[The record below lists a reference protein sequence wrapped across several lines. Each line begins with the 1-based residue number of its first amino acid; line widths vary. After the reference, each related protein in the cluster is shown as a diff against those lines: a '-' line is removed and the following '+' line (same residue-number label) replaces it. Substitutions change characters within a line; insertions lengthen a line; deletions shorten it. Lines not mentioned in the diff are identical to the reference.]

1 MEMQKIA
8 NLLNS
13 SDNENSKF
21 AATKNGMFLTVSQK
35 VSIHTNIQ

>member
-1 MEMQKIA
+1 METQKIV

-21 AATKNGMFLTVSQK
+21 MILIYGMLLTLNQK
-35 VSIHTNIQ
+35 VITHRY